1 MHPPKIP
8 ATKEGLP
15 AIQQL
20 ISEGINVNITLPFGL
35 SRYRQVAE
43 AYISGLEFLE
53 ARGKDLKHVAS
64 VASFFISRIASLV
77 DPIEEEFLASHGE
90 QAHFGTY
97 VKGHVAISSA
107 KIAYKMYKEI
117 FGSER
122 YRKLAGKGARTQKLL
137 WASTST
143 KNPEYSDIKYIEELI
158 GKDTI
163 NTIPPETMN
172 AYRDHGYPKEMI
184 ELGIEQAEWVMDV
197 LPELGIN
204 IDVITQ
210 QLEDEGVDK
219 FKKQFDK
226 IMLIIGK
233 TYTMQ

>member
-1 MHPPKIP
+1 
-8 ATKEGLP
+8 
-15 AIQQL
+15 
-20 ISEGINVNITLPFGL
+20 
-35 SRYRQVAE
+35 
-43 AYISGLEFLE
+43 
-53 ARGKDLKHVAS
+53 VAS

-90 QAHFGTY
+90 QAHFGSY

-107 KIAYKMYKEI
+107 KIAYKMYKDI

-143 KNPEYSDIKYIEELI
+143 KNPEYSDIKYVEELI
-158 GKDTI
+158 GKYTI
-163 NTIPPETMN
+163 NTIPPGTMN
-172 AYRDHGYPKEMI
+172 AYRDHGHPKERI
-184 ELGIEQAEWVMDV
+184 ELDLEQAEWIMDV

-204 IDVITQ
+204 IDAITQ

-219 FKKQFDK
+219 FNKQFDK
-226 IMLIIGK
+226 IMLIIDK
-233 TYTMQ
+233 TSTIQ